1 MKTEEL
7 FRADGYL
14 RYCNA
19 HVVSVG
25 EGSICVDRTVF
36 YPEGGGQPGDKGVL
50 IREGGNGEQLKI
62 IDTKKDRDTGAHLHF
77 VDQGELPAIG
87 EEVVLQIDW
96 ERRYRLMRMHSCMHL
111 LCAVVPAGVTGG
123 SVRDD
128 GSARLDFD
136 LPLPPDKLEIE
147 TEVNRLI
154 SENHPMSL
162 EWISDEELANQ
173 PELVRTM
180 SVKPPTGGGRIRL
193 VRFGEIDL
201 QPCGGTHVAATG
213 EIGEIRV
220 KKIEKKGKNNRRITI
235 ELA

>member
-96 ERRYRLMRMHSCMHL
+96 EKIPTYANAQLYAST
-111 LCAVVPAGVTGG
+111 LCGG
-123 SVRDD
+123 SCR
-128 GSARLDFD
+128 S
-136 LPLPPDKLEIE
+136 
-147 TEVNRLI
+147 N
-154 SENHPMSL
+154 
-162 EWISDEELANQ
+162 
-173 PELVRTM
+173 
-180 SVKPPTGGGRIRL
+180 GRI
-193 VRFGEIDL
+193 G
-201 QPCGGTHVAATG
+201 
-213 EIGEIRV
+213 
-220 KKIEKKGKNNRRITI
+220 KG
-235 ELA
+235 